1 MMTVNGS
8 VLYLFGLWAIFMEQN
23 RNNVFSTRKG
33 KEEKGISVVVIGSIV
48 ELNSEMESPLQ
59 LLTIL
64 TIISQVPSTSR

>member
-1 MMTVNGS
+1 MTVNGS
-8 VLYLFGLWAIFMEQN
+8 VLYSSGLWAIFMEQN
-23 RNNVFSTRKG
+23 RNNVFSTKKG

-64 TIISQVPSTSR
+64 TIIFQVPSTFR